1 MATEWTQYDAKVV
14 GTGSLGTR
22 FKIKAD
28 EPDSTAKTVKIYWEA
43 WLTANPAAGYYDA
56 AEGTPCDLFLG
67 QNQVYNKRTVFDLRN
82 GLSKQKIAEGSH
94 TVSYSDA
101 PDGSITFSWTFDGRT
116 YWDQIKQP
124 TIISGKFQLP
134 ELTVDYTPTTE
145 KAEYMLGEPVIIT
158 TNAPS
163 AEYTHDISY
172 LSQGKTQTDIQRDV
186 TDRVQ
191 WTVPEDEVLQ
201 APTTTFFN
209 ITIKIDAKKDEKVL
223 FSKNITIKVNIPEGV
238 KPKINRLYAY
248 EKNEKVRD
256 VELGLYVYLRLM
268 SKVKVSFANSEI
280 PKGTSVS
287 KAIARIK
294 EKPEYTFYA
303 DSIQDF
309 FLPPFPFPENGI
321 EEITIQGAIVDSR
334 GRMSEWAERKVKV
347 LSYSPPTIGAI
358 TPIRSGDTVLMKR
371 NWSVSSI
378 EPKGPGSERNT
389 ATLSVFVRP
398 QGGEWV
404 ENTGANATALSGKD
418 SEATLLGTFPGN
430 AYFEVKVRLSDK
442 LATVE
447 AGPFNIPTEGF
458 PVSISA
464 NNKVGINKLV
474 DKNGAQLQ
482 VGGDGEVMSLLGATF
497 PFFTLHNQSRQVARI
512 GFPNKRHMDNRE
524 LLLVNDAIGK
534 WLVLSDRAYY
544 DGKKLA
550 YDMIETPDT
559 QTVNT
564 DTLANGFHRINKA
577 TRSAENWCILISVCK
592 NNPTEGFQIGWLPA
606 FHAAGLCFR
615 VKQSNVWKPWQKIGV
630 M

>member
-1 MATEWTQYDAKVV
+1 MATEWTQFDAKVV
-14 GTGSLGTR
+14 GTGSLGSR

-67 QNQVYNKRTVFDLRN
+67 QNQVYNKRTVFDLR
-82 GLSKQKIAEGSH
+82 GGKSEQKIAEGSH
-94 TVSYSDA
+94 TVSYSEA
-101 PDGSITFSWTFDGRT
+101 QNGSITFSWTFDGRA

-134 ELTVDYTPTTE
+134 ELTVDYTPTTD

-163 AEYTHDISY
+163 AEYVHDISY
-172 LSQGKTQTDIQRDV
+172 LSQGKTQTDIQKGV

-191 WTVPEDEVLQ
+191 WTVPEDEVLH

-209 ITIKIDAKKDEKVL
+209 LTIKVDAKKDGKVL
-223 FSKNITIKVNIPEGV
+223 FSKNLTIKVNIPEGV

-334 GRMSEWAERKVKV
+334 GRMSEWAERKIKV
-347 LSYSPPTIGAI
+347 LAYSPPTIGSI

-378 EPKGPGSERNT
+378 EPKGPGSEKNT
-389 ATLSVFVRP
+389 ATLSFFVRP
-398 QGGEWV
+398 QGGEWT

-458 PVSISA
+458 PVSVSS

-474 DKNGAQLQ
+474 DKNGAQVQ
-482 VGGDGEVMSLLGATF
+482 IAGQSMVMSLEGSEY
-497 PFFTLHNQSRQVARI
+497 PFFEIKRGPTRFASI
-512 GFPNKRHMDNRE
+512 GFLSKRNVDYKE
-524 LLLVNDAIGK
+524 LIIRNDAIGRA
-534 WLVLSDRAYY
+534 LVMSDNMYFNGR
-544 DGKKLA
+544 KLA
-550 YDMIETPDT
+550 YEDPFDNGDATISMDNLTSGFNRMRDKGPRKDEHWSLS
-559 QTVNT
+559 QTW
-564 DTLANGFHRINKA
+564 LSASKA
-577 TRSAENWCILISVCK
+577 
-592 NNPTEGFQIGWLPA
+592 EGFQIAWLPMKNVSVLYRRTK
-606 FHAAGLCFR
+606 HGG
-615 VKQSNVWKPWQKIGV
+615 VWKPWKEF
-630 M
+630 

>member
-1 MATEWTQYDAKVV
+1 MASEWTQYDAKVV
-14 GTGSLGTR
+14 GTGSLGSR

-28 EPDSTAKTVKIYWEA
+28 EPDSTAKMVKIYWEA
-43 WLTANPAAGYYDA
+43 WLTANPAAGYFDA

-82 GLSKQKIAEGSH
+82 GLSEQKIAEGSH
-94 TVSYSDA
+94 TVSYSEA
-101 PDGSITFSWTFDGRT
+101 PDGSITFSWTFDGRA

-134 ELTVDYTPTTE
+134 ELTVDYTPTTD
-145 KAEYMLGEPVIIT
+145 KAEYMLGEPVVIT

-172 LSQGKTQTDIQRDV
+172 LSQGKTQTDIQKGV

-209 ITIKIDAKKDEKVL
+209 LTIKVDAKKDGKVL
-223 FSKNITIKVNIPEGV
+223 FSKNLTIKVNIPEDV

-248 EKNEKVRD
+248 EKNEKVKD
-256 VELGLYVYLRLM
+256 VDLGFYVYLRLM
-268 SKVKVSFANSEI
+268 SKVKVSFLNSTI

-287 KAIARIK
+287 KAIVRIK
-294 EKPEYTFYA
+294 EKPEYTVYA

-309 FLPPFPFPENGI
+309 FLPPFPFPESGI

-334 GRMSEWAERKVKV
+334 GRMSDWAERKIKV
-347 LSYSPPTIGAI
+347 LAYSPPTIGAI

-378 EPKGPGSERNT
+378 EPKGPGSEKNT
-389 ATLSVFVRP
+389 ATLSFFVRP

-458 PVSISA
+458 PVSVSS

-474 DKNGAQLQ
+474 DKDGAQVQ
-482 VGGDGEVMSLLGATF
+482 IAGQSMVMALEGSEY
-497 PFFTLHNQSRQVARI
+497 PFFEIKRGPTRLASI
-512 GFPNKRHMDNRE
+512 GFPSKRNVDYKE
-524 LLLVNDAIGK
+524 LIIRNDAIGRG
-534 WLVLSDRAYY
+534 LVMSDNMYFNGR
-544 DGKKLA
+544 KLA
-550 YDMIETPDT
+550 YEDPFDNGDATISMDNLTSGFNRLRDKGPKRDEYWSLS
-559 QTVNT
+559 QTW
-564 DTLANGFHRINKA
+564 L
-577 TRSAENWCILISVCK
+577 SASRA
-592 NNPTEGFQIGWLPA
+592 EGFQIAWLPMKNVSVLYRRTK
-606 FHAAGLCFR
+606 HGG
-615 VKQSNVWKPWQKIGV
+615 VWKAWKEF
-630 M
+630 

>member
-14 GTGSLGTR
+14 GTGSLGSR

-56 AEGTPCDLFLG
+56 TEGTPCDLFLG

-82 GLSKQKIAEGSH
+82 GLSDQKIAEGSH
-94 TVSYSDA
+94 TVSYSEA
-101 PDGSITFSWTFDGRT
+101 PNGSITFSWTFDGRA

-124 TIISGKFQLP
+124 TIISGNFQLP
-134 ELTVDYTPTTE
+134 ELTVDYTPTTD
-145 KAEYMLGEPVIIT
+145 KAEYTLGESVVIT

-163 AEYTHDISY
+163 AEYTHDITY
-172 LSQGKTQTDIQRDV
+172 LNQGKTQTDIQKGV

-209 ITIKIDAKKDEKVL
+209 LTIKVDAKKDGKVI
-223 FSKNITIKVNIPEGV
+223 FSKNITVKVNIPETYKPVVQGV
-238 KPKINRLYAY
+238 SVM
-248 EKNEKVRD
+248 ETNEKVKN
-256 VELGLYVYLRLM
+256 LLNSKGYLRGLSLIRAFPLGIM
-268 SKVKVSFANSEI
+268 LAPGAGVVSF
-280 PKGTSVS
+280 V
-287 KAIARIK
+287 ARIK
-294 EKPEYTFYA
+294 EKPEISVTSTDGNLNFSA
-303 DSIQDF
+303 F
-309 FLPPFPFPENGI
+309 NFPDKGNQQV
-321 EEITIQGAIVDSR
+321 TIQVAAIDTR
-334 GRMSEWAERKVKV
+334 GRQSEWVERTINVMYYQAP
-347 LSYSPPTIGAI
+347 SIGAM
-358 TPIRSGDTVLMKR
+358 TPIRTGERVVIKR

-378 EPKGPGSERNT
+378 ALDGPDSEKNT
-389 ATLSVFVRP
+389 AKLSFFVRP
-398 QGGEWV
+398 QGGEWA

-418 SEATLLGTFPGN
+418 SEAALDGTLPGN
-430 AYFEVKVRLSDK
+430 SYFEFKVRLEDK
-442 LATVE
+442 LAVVE
-447 AGPFNIPTEGF
+447 AGPFAIPTEKV
-458 PVSISA
+458 PISMSS
-464 NNKVGINKLV
+464 NGKIGINRLV
-474 DKNGAQLQ
+474 NKNGAQLQ
-482 VGGDGEVMSLLGATF
+482 VGGDGEVMSLLGVTF

-534 WLVLSDRAYY
+534 WLTLSDRAYY

-550 YDMIETPDT
+550 YDMIEVPDT

-577 TRSAENWCILISVCK
+577 TRSAENLCILISVCK

-606 FHAAGLCFR
+606 FHPAGLCFR
-615 VKQSNVWKPWQKIGV
+615 VKHSNVWKPWQKIGV